1 LDATD
6 DGCLSRIFKILE
18 VDMVAS
24 MTAFAR
30 KQTEY
35 DWGTLI
41 WEIRSVNHRYLEP
54 GLRIPDMVRAIEP
67 QVRDALRK
75 AISRGKVDCQLRI
88 QINNKDSSEELND
101 ALVKKLL
108 HLGARVRS
116 YSHDAANLS
125 VADILRWPGVLQEQE
140 LDTNSLQADAL
151 ALLQETLKD
160 FSASRK
166 REGEELGQLIMQRL
180 QLIREIVQSIRVRLP
195 EILTRQ
201 QDNIRTRLDA
211 FKAELD
217 PARLEQEI
225 VLLAQKADV
234 DEELDRLFTHVA
246 EVGRVLGTNEPIGRR
261 LDFLMQELN
270 REANTLSSKSIV
282 AETTLNAVE
291 LKVLIE
297 QMREQVQ
304 NIE

>member
-1 LDATD
+1 
-6 DGCLSRIFKILE
+6 
-18 VDMVAS
+18 MVAS

-35 DWGTLI
+35 EWGTLI
-41 WEIRSVNHRYLEP
+41 WEIRSVNHRYLDP

-88 QINNKDSSEELND
+88 QLTNNESGNENLND
-101 ALVKKLL
+101 ALVKKLM
-108 HLGARVRS
+108 HLSAQVRS
-116 YSHDAANLS
+116 VSHEASHLS
-125 VADILRWPGVLQEQE
+125 VAEILRWPGVLQEQE
-140 LDTNSLQADAL
+140 LDTNSLQVDAL
-151 ALLQETLKD
+151 ALLRETLTD
-160 FSASRK
+160 FDASRQ
-166 REGEELGQLIMQRL
+166 REGEELSQLIRQRL
-180 QLIREIVQSIRVRLP
+180 QLIRGIVQSIRQRLP
-195 EILTRQ
+195 EILLRQ

-211 FKAELD
+211 FLTELD

-234 DEELDRLFTHVA
+234 DEELDRLFTHVS
-246 EVGRVLGTNEPIGRR
+246 EVERVLGTNEPIGRR